1 MSQDNIINID
11 GSKKKLS
18 VICKSIKHYR
28 EKLGIEQKE
37 LGRRI
42 GVVGNAVSNW
52 ENGRSRPD
60 VDLLPKICKALGIT
74 LYELFDIDDPM
85 LRHTKREQILLEDYR
100 GLEDE
105 HKYVVD
111 RTIQSCK
118 HIESLRECPEI
129 KELIH
134 FSRSLAAGIGDP
146 TEFDDDGEPIYLYIS
161 PEVEKADCV
170 FSVNGESMEPRY
182 HDGDLLLVKRFPN
195 CPKLK
200 PGDVG
205 AFIIGNETYVKQYQP
220 DGLHSFNE
228 DYPTMT
234 FEEWDNVFYIGKV
247 IGIISDDDIAN
258 DADVA
263 KYFSVHERENR

>member
-1 MSQDNIINID
+1 MSQDNVIELD
-11 GSKKKLS
+11 DEKKIS
-18 VICKSIKHYR
+18 VICRSIKRYR

-42 GVVGNAVSNW
+42 GVLGNSVSNW

-85 LRHTKREQILLEDYR
+85 LRHTKREQMLLEDYR
-100 GLEDE
+100 SLEDE
-105 HKYVVD
+105 HKYIVD

-118 HIESLRECPEI
+118 HIESLRECPQI

-161 PEVEKADCV
+161 PEVNRADCV
-170 FSVNGESMEPRY
+170 FTVNGDSMEPRY
-182 HDGDLLLVKRFPN
+182 MDGQIVWVYRTTELFDGDIGIFYLDGQAYCKKLHKGKGFLELL
-195 CPKLK
+195 
-200 PGDVG
+200 
-205 AFIIGNETYVKQYQP
+205 
-220 DGLHSFNE
+220 SFNP
-228 DYPTMT
+228 DYKPIRIK
-234 FEEWDNVFYIGKV
+234 ES
-247 IGIISDDDIAN
+247 SDFKIFGR
-258 DADVA
+258 VV
-263 KYFSVHERENR
+263 S

>member
-1 MSQDNIINID
+1 MSQDNVIELD
-11 GSKKKLS
+11 DEKKIS
-18 VICKSIKHYR
+18 VICRSIKRYR

-42 GVVGNAVSNW
+42 GVLGNSVSNW

-85 LRHTKREQILLEDYR
+85 LRHTKREQMLLEDYR
-100 GLEDE
+100 SLEDE
-105 HKYVVD
+105 HKYIVD

-118 HIESLRECPEI
+118 HIESLRECPQI

-161 PEVEKADCV
+161 PEVNRADCV
-170 FSVNGESMEPRY
+170 FTVNGDSMEPRY
-182 HDGDLLLVKRFPN
+182 NDGDLLLVQRYPN
-195 CPKLK
+195 CSKLK
-200 PGDVG
+200 PGEVG

-220 DGLHSFNE
+220 DGLHSYN
-228 DYPTMT
+228 DNYPTMT
-234 FEEWDNVFYIGKV
+234 FDDDRNVFYIGKV
-247 IGIISDDDIAN
+247 IGVIDDDDITSAE
-258 DADVA
+258 DVA
-263 KYFSVHERENR
+263 RYFSVHERKQ

>member
-1 MSQDNIINID
+1 MPQDNIIELD
-11 GSKKKLS
+11 GNKKKKS

-85 LRHTKREQILLEDYR
+85 LRHTKREQMLLEDYR
-100 GLEDE
+100 SLEDE
-105 HKYVVD
+105 HKYIVD

-134 FSRSLAAGIGDP
+134 FSRSLAASIGDP
-146 TEFDDDGEPIYLYIS
+146 TEFDDDGKPIYLYIS
-161 PEVEKADCV
+161 PDVNRADCV
-170 FSVNGESMEPRY
+170 FTVNGDSMEPRY
-182 HDGDLLLVKRFPN
+182 NDGDLLLVQSYPN
-195 CPKLK
+195 CAKLK
-200 PGDVG
+200 PGEVG

-220 DGLHSFNE
+220 DGLHSFN
-228 DYPTMT
+228 DNYPTMT
-234 FEEWDNVFYIGKV
+234 FDDEQNVFCIGKV
-247 IGIISDDDIAN
+247 IGIIEDKDIAT
-258 DADVA
+258 DEDIA
-263 KYFSVHERENR
+263 KYYSVHERKQ